1 MKTIVLT
8 VVLLAALVGAVAY
21 GLHVWLSL
29 SGVELGF
36 HGNLALVLCVVLVAG
51 LGIGL
56 MRLSYYSH
64 RHGHDDRAAG
74 QTGEPPDDRLDERNG
89 G

>member
-1 MKTIVLT
+1 MKT
-8 VVLLAALVGAVAY
+8 VLLAAILVAALVASIAY
-21 GLHVWLSL
+21 AIHVWLSL

-36 HGNLALVLCVVLVAG
+36 HGNLALILCIVFVTG
-51 LGIGL
+51 LGVGL

-74 QTGEPPDDRLDERNG
+74 RASEPADDL
-89 G
+89 